1 MENDQIRALEVTILP
16 GEAGPHHHHKWR
28 SAMIVVG
35 MEDFVDRDKDG
46 NVIFDTRELPE
57 PLQLPATL
65 WKQSEGL
72 HSVWNVSETTPVHL
86 YRVEIKD

>member
-1 MENDQIRALEVTILP
+1 
-16 GEAGPHHHHKWR
+16 
-28 SAMIVVG
+28 MIVVG